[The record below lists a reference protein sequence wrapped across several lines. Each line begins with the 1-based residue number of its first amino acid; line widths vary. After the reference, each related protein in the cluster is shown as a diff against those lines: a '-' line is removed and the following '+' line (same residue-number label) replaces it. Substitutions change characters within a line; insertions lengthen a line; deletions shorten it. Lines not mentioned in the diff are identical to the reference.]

1 MNGPSASPVLLAL
14 IDLTAGY
21 RGVPV
26 VRNLDLEVRAGEIVA
41 LLGPNG
47 AGKTT
52 TLKTIS
58 GLLPRISGTIEVL
71 GETSA
76 ATRRMR
82 SKAVVALARRGLA
95 HVPEERALFYGLSG
109 RAHLRLAA
117 RRGDSSAV
125 TDALAPFPAL
135 TAILDRPAGLMSGGE
150 QQMLAIARALVA
162 RPKLLM
168 IDELSLGLAPI
179 IVEQLLT
186 MVRDIARNTAVG
198 VLLVEQHVD
207 ATLAIADRAYVL
219 VRGEVSAHGPADE
232 LAADPARLAQSYL
245 GTNPGAPTGSERRG
259 DAPLLTDPA
268 LTEPAPVED
277 TP

>member
-1 MNGPSASPVLLAL
+1 MTGVPASVPLLTL
-14 IDLTAGY
+14 RGLTAGY

-26 VRNLDLEVRAGEIVA
+26 VRDLDLEVGGGEIVA

-58 GLLPRISGTIEVL
+58 GLLPRISGSIEVL
-71 GETSA
+71 GETPVA
-76 ATRRMR
+76 ARRMR
-82 SKAVVALARRGLA
+82 AKAVVALARHGLA

-117 RRGDSSAV
+117 RRGDTSAV

-135 TAILDRPAGLMSGGE
+135 AAILDRPAGLMSGGE

-179 IVEQLLT
+179 IVEQILA
-186 MVRDIARNTAVG
+186 MVRDIARNTGVG

-219 VRGEVSAHGPADE
+219 VRGVVSASGPAAE
-232 LAADPARLAQSYL
+232 LAADSARLARSYL
-245 GTNPGAPTGSERRG
+245 GAGPDALARSHDVLRPDASRDGATPTEGVS
-259 DAPLLTDPA
+259 
-268 LTEPAPVED
+268 
-277 TP
+277 

>member
-14 IDLTAGY
+14 NDLTAGY

-47 AGKTT
+47 AGKST

-71 GETSA
+71 GEAPAS
-76 ATRRMR
+76 TRRMR

-117 RRGDSSAV
+117 RRGDPSAV
-125 TDALAPFPAL
+125 ADALAPFPAL
-135 TAILDRPAGLMSGGE
+135 AAILDRPAGLMSGGE

-179 IVEQLLT
+179 IVEQLLA
-186 MVRDIARNTAVG
+186 MVRDIARNTGVG

-207 ATLAIADRAYVL
+207 ATLAISDRAYVL
-219 VRGEVSAHGPADE
+219 VRGVVSAHGPAAE
-232 LAADPARLAQSYL
+232 LAADPARLARSYL
-245 GTNPGAPTGSERRG
+245 GANPGAPTGSEEQT
-259 DAPLLTDPA
+259 DDEPLTDPA
-268 LTEPAPVED
+268 PTKDLP
-277 TP
+277 

>member
-14 IDLTAGY
+14 NGLTAGY

-71 GETSA
+71 GETQA

-82 SKAVVALARRGLA
+82 SKAVVSLARRGLA

-117 RRGDSSAV
+117 RRGDSAAV

-186 MVRDIARNTAVG
+186 MVRDIARNTGVG
-198 VLLVEQHVD
+198 VLLV
-207 ATLAIADRAYVL
+207 AFPL
-219 VRGEVSAHGPADE
+219 AHGVILGALYLPVALMLIGLTLRGVAFDFRVK
-232 LAADPARLAQSYL
+232 AR
-245 GTNPGAPTGSERRG
+245 SEHK
-259 DAPLLTDPA
+259 PLW
-268 LTEPAPVED
+268 ED
-277 TP
+277 RKSVV